1 MARVSLSTDR
11 VRHFVK
17 DELMP
22 LLLGL
27 GSTAALCKQLN
38 AALADLGEGGT
49 VHPNRIHALLSD
61 DDSRGVNEATL
72 ALVEKAVAA
81 CHAANDDWK
90 NQSEQR
96 LDELRERAD
105 HIRTT
110 RGFDDEM
117 IARQLALPPALARQV
132 LSGESPA
139 RATAPDP
146 IAGLPRSAVNRTEQP
161 DWSFQDVAISRT
173 LDAFLQR
180 PDSKVGLVLPTGA
193 GKTRT
198 ALRIVLALLDQ
209 SRESAS
215 LVHWVT
221 HRRNLRTQ
229 ARRELQRLLTTAAD
243 QIPEDSAAL
252 LANRIR
258 FVMVGE
264 LPRILAPQAEPPRL
278 IVVDEAHHAAA
289 ASYQPIFEA
298 TYPVPGLF
306 LTATPNRADNLAI
319 GIDEIAFTITHR
331 ELETRRVLHV
341 PTFED
346 FPVNEFEW
354 RPGQVSDLADFVIN
368 EAYGRFTKVLVLAPR
383 IDRVREFYEALV
395 EALAPHRY
403 HPLGLDDIGYI
414 HGSGNSLHC
423 DPDDF
428 LALFAE
434 KPRAILVSAQLLL
447 EGFDDPA
454 INTVILTYPSSS
466 KVRLMQAAGR
476 CVRYSPGKDNAYVI
490 QARNDS
496 LAYHFDQRWL
506 YQEISD
512 FLRPE
517 LVDINY
523 TSATD
528 LCQHVREI
536 LQNHRV
542 EPAETARILDR
553 LNTLTPGTTCR
564 ILLHG
569 FPYFGDIEE
578 FETQAPWGA
587 LLETHENSD
596 AFRAVFNAFCA
607 QGASLSDPTDF
618 LTREAARFGIP
629 KDITHGSFWHTLLL
643 VLIACYF
650 AYQEL
655 HGAGAMAQASRPST
669 RTGPTTW
676 LRYYTFQY
684 RPALPSRLEE
694 FLYDC
699 YNRETVAAEFL
710 ADPASVALAIKIPLP
725 LGGCEAV
732 LFDPH
737 TASDFSAC
745 VTNLRDR
752 LSRVDP
758 ADQFAELAAFIAVA
772 GYAHLPSRVLLRIQ
786 PFLGLTTYN
795 TLVLPLT

>member
-11 VRHFVK
+11 VQHFVN
-17 DELMP
+17 DELIP

-38 AALADLGEGGT
+38 GALTELGESGT
-49 VHPNRIHALLSD
+49 IHPNRIHSLLSND
-61 DDSRGVNEATL
+61 NSRGVNEATL
-72 ALVEKAVAA
+72 VVVERAVAA
-81 CHAANDDWK
+81 CHSANDDWK
-90 NQSEQR
+90 NRARER
-96 LDELRERAD
+96 LEDLRERAD
-105 HIRTT
+105 YIRRT
-110 RGFDDEM
+110 RAFDDEI
-117 IARQLALPPALARQV
+117 IAKQLSLPPALAQRV
-132 LSGESPA
+132 LTGERSEH
-139 RATAPDP
+139 TNVLDT
-146 IAGLPRSAVNRTEQP
+146 IAGLPQSGIIQPKQP
-161 DWSFQDVAISRT
+161 DWSFQDVAISQT
-173 LDAFLQR
+173 LDALHKR

-209 SRESAS
+209 SRESTS

-229 ARRELQRLLTTAAD
+229 AHRELQRLLTTAGD
-243 QIPEDSAAL
+243 QIPEGSAAL

-264 LPRILAPQAEPPRL
+264 LPSILAPNAESPRL

-289 ASYQPIFEA
+289 PTYRPIFEA
-298 TYPVPGLF
+298 PYPVPSLF

-319 GIDEIAFTITHR
+319 GIDEIVFTITHR
-331 ELETRRVLHV
+331 ELETRGVLHV

-346 FPVNEFEW
+346 FPVDEFEW

-368 EAYGRFTKVLVLAPR
+368 EAFGRFSKVLVLAPR
-383 IDRVREFYEALV
+383 IDRVKEFYEALV
-395 EALAPHRY
+395 DALAQHRY
-403 HPLGLDDIGYI
+403 HPLGLDDVGYI
-414 HGSGNSLHC
+414 HGSGNSLHF

-428 LALFAE
+428 LTLFAE

-476 CVRYSPGKDNAYVI
+476 CVRYFPGKNNAYVI

-523 TSATD
+523 SSTTD
-528 LCQHVREI
+528 LCQQVREI

-542 EPAETARILDR
+542 KPIERARILDQ
-553 LNTLTPGTTCR
+553 LDTLTPSTTCR
-564 ILLHG
+564 VLLHG
-569 FPYFGDIEE
+569 FPYFGDVAE
-578 FETQAPWGA
+578 FDTNAPWGA
-587 LLETHENSD
+587 FLETYENSN

-629 KDITHGSFWHTLLL
+629 KDVTDGSFWHTLLL

-650 AYQEL
+650 ACQEI

-676 LRYYTFQY
+676 LRYYTFNY
-684 RPALPSRLEE
+684 RPALPNKFEE
-694 FLYDC
+694 FLIEC
-699 YNRETVAAEFL
+699 YNRDTVAAAFL
-710 ADPASVALAIKIPLP
+710 ADPSSTALAIKIPLP
-725 LGGCEAV
+725 IGGCEAV
-732 LFDPH
+732 LLDPH
-737 TASDFSAC
+737 SANDFSNC
-745 VTNLRDR
+745 VTTLRDR

-758 ADQFAELAAFIAVA
+758 ADQFGELAAFIAMA
-772 GYAHLPSRVLLRIQ
+772 SYTHLPSRVLLRIQ
-786 PFLGLTTYN
+786 PFLRLTMYN